1 MNNSLIPQEKGFIVK
16 IKRFFSNLKMM
27 FNKNT
32 ESKNI
37 QELNKTDITYNTQND
52 EVSFFNQLKDETN
65 DSDKAIEKEAF
76 LDMLNKDSKLLN
88 NLSIE
93 RLEKLYNFYN
103 NIIEENNEKIRLLKQ
118 KKGIA

>member
-32 ESKNI
+32 DSKNI

-52 EVSFFNQLKDETN
+52 DVSFLNQLKDETN